1 MQTTKKPNIEL
12 KRLEKLL
19 NKLLEQTEIT
29 KIETRKL
36 NEKIEGTRNWMWI
49 ELEKFSDK
57 ILDEMAL
64 LRNDVANIK
73 DEIITELKTSRE
85 EFVAHQGAHFRKQE
99 TLDDHEKRIAKLE
112 NSPLPSVN
120 PT

>member
-1 MQTTKKPNIEL
+1 MPTIKKPDDEL
-12 KRLEKLL
+12 RLL
-19 NKLLEQTEIT
+19 NKLLEQAEIT

-36 NEKIEGTRNWMWI
+36 NDKIEGVRYWTRL
-49 ELEKFSDK
+49 ELERFSDK

-85 EFVAHQGAHFRKQE
+85 EFIAHQGSHLRKQE
-99 TLDDHEKRIAKLE
+99 TLDDHEKRISKLE
-112 NSPLPSVN
+112 TVLPA
-120 PT
+120 